1 MPVFR
6 RVEKED
12 MQQIASLEKETF
24 SDAWSIVGLQE
35 TLEQEHAFITVA
47 EEDSKVVAY
56 CIVYHVMDEGE
67 IARIAVN
74 RENRRQGVGQGLLDY
89 TCDCCREKELQR
101 LLLDVRE
108 SNVGARAFYKQY
120 GFVEDGIRKN
130 FYDNPKENAVL
141 MSKRLA

>member
-6 RVEKED
+6 RVAKED
-12 MQQIASLEKETF
+12 IQQIALLEMETF
-24 SDAWSIVGLQE
+24 SDAWSIVGLQQ
-35 TLEQEHAFITVA
+35 TMEQAHAFITVA
-47 EEDSKVVAY
+47 EEDAEVVAY

-74 RENRRQGVGQGLLDY
+74 REKHRQGIGLGLLDY

-120 GFVEDGIRKN
+120 GFVEDGVRKN
-130 FYDNPKENAVL
+130 FYDNPKEDAVL
-141 MSKRLA
+141 MSKSLT